1 MEEQIDVHVGT
12 LSKAVGA
19 QGGFIACSHALRD
32 VLLTKGR
39 SFVYST
45 GLALPIVAA
54 AQASLDTTARVS
66 YHRLDSDKLSADHVR
81 SNG

>member
-1 MEEQIDVHVGT
+1 MEEHVDLHVGT

-19 QGGFIACSHALRD
+19 QGGFIACSHAIRD
-32 VLLTKGR
+32 VLLTKSR

-54 AQASLDTTARVS
+54 VQAAIDTAERVCFGT
-66 YHRLDSDKLSADHVR
+66 LIGDCLVVGAADSTS
-81 SNG
+81 